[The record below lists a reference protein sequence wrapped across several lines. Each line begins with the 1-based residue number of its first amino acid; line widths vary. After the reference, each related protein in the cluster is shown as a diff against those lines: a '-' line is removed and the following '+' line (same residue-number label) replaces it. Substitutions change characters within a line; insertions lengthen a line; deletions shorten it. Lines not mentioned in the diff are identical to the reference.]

1 MPFVAT
7 AEVRSFTRAA
17 VRLGVTPSA
26 ISKAI
31 SKLESELGVRL
42 LHRTPRTV
50 ALTHEGELFYR
61 ECQSALANLRNARD
75 GVSTA
80 QRQPQGTLRVSL
92 PLGLG
97 EVVFMPALPKLL
109 SRYPGLSLQASLTDR
124 NVDLVGEK
132 YDAVVRIGNHTA
144 PGLVKRDLPSVR
156 WATVASPLYLARR
169 GVPEN
174 PQALA
179 SHNCLRLLIHKGPPQ
194 TWSFAAPRGKAQQL
208 ETAGNLTSDHPGGL
222 LQAALAGLGVIQVHH
237 YIVAGSLAEGRL
249 VEVLANHAPPP
260 LPMQLL
266 FRNGQARTANS
277 QAFTQ
282 LVNELLAP
290 ARNGFS

>member
-1 MPFVAT
+1 M
-7 AEVRSFTRAA
+7 
-17 VRLGVTPSA
+17 RLGVTPSA

-42 LHRTPRTV
+42 LNRTPRTV
-50 ALTHEGELFYR
+50 ALTHQGELFYR

-75 GVSTA
+75 GASTS
-80 QRQPQGTLRVSL
+80 QRQPRGTLRVSL

-97 EVVFMPALPKLL
+97 EIVFMPALPKLL

-124 NVDLVGEK
+124 NVDLVAENF
-132 YDAVVRIGNHTA
+132 DAVVRIGDHQGS
-144 PGLVKRDLPSVR
+144 GLVQRDLPSVR
-156 WATVASPLYLARR
+156 WTTVASPLYLARR
-169 GVPEN
+169 GVPDN

-179 SHNCLRLLIHKGPPQ
+179 SHNCLRLLVHRGPPQ
-194 TWSFAAPRGKAQQL
+194 PWIFAAPRGKAQQL
-208 ETAGNLTSDHPGGL
+208 EINGNLTSDHPGGL
-222 LQAALAGLGVIQVHH
+222 LQAALAGLGMIQVHH
-237 YIVAGSLAEGRL
+237 YIVAGALAEGRL

-260 LPMQLL
+260 LPMSLL
-266 FRNGQARTANS
+266 FRNGHARTANS

-282 LVNELLAP
+282 LVQELLSP